1 MMTKELKTINA
12 NIRKNFQIVSSYHK
26 HHKGNSTENCRIIK
40 TVQYENIN
48 SEICVHFS
56 LSVIWLFR
64 KCNGNESNKNYNF
77 RIDADAVNVLVCTDN

>member
-12 NIRKNFQIVSSYHK
+12 NIRKNFHIVSSYHK
-26 HHKGNSTENCRIIK
+26 HHKGNSAENCRIIK

-64 KCNGNESNKNYNF
+64 KCNGIYRYGTATQKRGNYS
-77 RIDADAVNVLVCTDN
+77 L